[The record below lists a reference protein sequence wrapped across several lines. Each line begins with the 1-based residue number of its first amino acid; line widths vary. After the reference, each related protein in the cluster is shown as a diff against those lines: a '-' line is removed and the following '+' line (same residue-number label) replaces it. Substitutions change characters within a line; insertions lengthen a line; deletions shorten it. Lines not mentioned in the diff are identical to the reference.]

1 MKKINNILIILL
13 MLTGFLTGI
22 YYIGSNAGLDRVL
35 ICFAILPV
43 VLVPKFLN
51 KVFKLELPDSLE
63 LVYLIFIIFAHY
75 LGAGLE
81 FYVKFNGLDKF
92 THLLSG
98 VLTSLF
104 ALFILKKSKVY
115 KKNNYL
121 FNILFIL
128 GVTFM
133 VAGIWEIF
141 EFTVSK
147 IMGTDPQHV
156 KTTGVD
162 DTMLDTI
169 MAFTGSVIFIIIN
182 SFKKEK

>member
-1 MKKINNILIILL
+1 
-13 MLTGFLTGI
+13 
-22 YYIGSNAGLDRVL
+22 
-35 ICFAILPV
+35 
-43 VLVPKFLN
+43 
-51 KVFKLELPDSLE
+51 
-63 LVYLIFIIFAHY
+63 
-75 LGAGLE
+75 
-81 FYVKFNGLDKF
+81 
-92 THLLSG
+92 
-98 VLTSLF
+98 
-104 ALFILKKSKVY
+104 
-115 KKNNYL
+115 
-121 FNILFIL
+121 
-128 GVTFM
+128 M